1 MKTKKFVSML
11 LVLTTLI
18 NLNARF
24 YAHALTANSLKS
36 AYINKDSWLIKE
48 LEERLNERHNPS
60 KDEYWKEKV
69 LVGYECIDER
79 YPASEDMVDILKKD
93 DVVALSIPM
102 GYDDFLE
109 DDAELAASIKF
120 EKPVA
125 DIVGV
130 LNSPEHPIADVKYT
144 IDFYNLGDNVDD
156 YVKEIDK
163 LGKAITNALAKHDDV
178 VQDFDFE
185 SDVKIYVANIEHY
198 TYGFI
203 LVDKDDKKLF
213 WCRKAVREFEK
224 SKLYKL
230 KDVLDAHATF
240 ARNLAE
246 MLSGHRGWF

>member
-1 MKTKKFVSML
+1 MRKISAIL
-11 LVLTTLI
+11 LILGMVF
-18 NLNARF
+18 NLNLVSRCT
-24 YAHALTANSLKS
+24 YISPESLKS

-48 LEERLNERHNPS
+48 LEEKLSERHNPS
-60 KDEYWKEKV
+60 KDEHWKEKV

-79 YPASEDMVDILKKD
+79 YPASGDMVDILKKD
-93 DVVALSIPM
+93 NVVALSIPM

-120 EKPVA
+120 EGPVA
-125 DIVGV
+125 NIVEV
-130 LNSPEHPIADVKYT
+130 LNSPDHPMADVKYT

-163 LGKAITNALAKHDDV
+163 LGKAITNALATHDDV
-178 VQDFDFE
+178 VQSFDFE
-185 SDVKIYVANIEHY
+185 NDVKIYVANIKRY

-203 LVDKDDKKLF
+203 LVDRNNEKLF

-224 SKLYKL
+224 DKLYKL
-230 KDVLDAHATF
+230 KDVLDAHAKF

-246 MLSGHRGWF
+246 MLNGHRGWF